1 MLLDVWRC
9 DICSYLLLISS
20 GYTLHFTAIKTI
32 QAKWKSYELMVL
44 TTLSNIMG
52 CSKTFFA
59 SLYSYHSYS
68 ANGIKL
74 AHGSWFLALS
84 TSSNLGS
91 IFHGRQSPCES
102 VCFSLIDLLLK
113 GFSLV
118 FGLSFLLFNHIA
130 LSLMII
136 FAREELSCVFL
147 LPGIVKYLQA
157 IIVIIFLRAEGT
169 IISFYLASNI
179 TYRSFFV
186 LIPVWNLI
194 AFLF

>member
-1 MLLDVWRC
+1 M
-9 DICSYLLLISS
+9 
-20 GYTLHFTAIKTI
+20 
-32 QAKWKSYELMVL
+32 
-44 TTLSNIMG
+44 
-52 CSKTFFA
+52 
-59 SLYSYHSYS
+59 
-68 ANGIKL
+68 
-74 AHGSWFLALS
+74 
-84 TSSNLGS
+84 
-91 IFHGRQSPCES
+91 
-102 VCFSLIDLLLK
+102 CFSLIDLLLK

-179 TYRSFFV
+179 TYRSFFI
-186 LIPVWNLI
+186 LIPV
-194 AFLF
+194 